1 MQGTCYTGILF
12 LLSGNSKTGEMK
24 INAGGS
30 VHYVISKHFRNQ
42 FWILYFWNVV
52 QEWKLNHICQYLN
65 HCLLYF
71 FNCFG
76 YGYLLQTKHI
86 RDLTLTVEVLSPL
99 LVSKITEVLFCILYS
114 MIAQSP
120 IHLVTVR
127 QLSYCTHWIKSGI
140 MLS

>member
-1 MQGTCYTGILF
+1 MQGTCDTHILF

-42 FWILYFWNVV
+42 IWILYFWNVV

-76 YGYLLQTKHI
+76 YGYLLQIKHI
-86 RDLTLTVEVLSPL
+86 RDQTLIL
-99 LVSKITEVLFCILYS
+99 TEVLFCILYS
-114 MIAQSP
+114 MIVQSP

-127 QLSYCTHWIKSGI
+127 YAAIILYTLNKKWHYA
-140 MLS
+140 